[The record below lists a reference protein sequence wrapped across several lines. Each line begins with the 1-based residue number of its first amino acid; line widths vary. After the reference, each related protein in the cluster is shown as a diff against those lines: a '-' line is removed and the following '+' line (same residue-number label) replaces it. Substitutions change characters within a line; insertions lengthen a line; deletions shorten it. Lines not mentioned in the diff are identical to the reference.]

1 MWWNMLIKSHNLNL
15 GPKGINENKKENRKG
30 DLMELFISS
39 INK

>member
-1 MWWNMLIKSHNLNL
+1 L
-15 GPKGINENKKENRKG
+15 GLQSINENKIENRKG